1 MDMSAT
7 AKPPVT
13 ADEPAHAD
21 KGNWLARIN
30 RALIERIGLRRAVDG
45 VLIALYLALW
55 SSCGLIPFN
64 TTDLEAFFFP
74 ATRIALQGHPF
85 GVYAVRLGDAYP
97 NANGPLS
104 LVPLTAVGALAQL
117 LGWIDVLTL
126 RRALIFAVFAIFPL
140 LLAHEGLR
148 TIARLNGKPLT
159 GFARYGVFAL
169 FLFSPLL
176 WQGMLGYGHIELAI
190 MLWLLLLG
198 VNMLADGRAS
208 WAGALLGLALLT
220 RSSALVYIIP
230 LLGVT
235 LWRRR
240 WSQAARFVA
249 SYALVVVAGLAPFL
263 IADRENTIFSLVSFR
278 GELPV
283 GGYSIWG
290 MLLGTPWETFAKH
303 YDSLV
308 VLGAALLIT
317 LLALIIR
324 RDLDV
329 TSRDFLVVLALCGL
343 CFTLFI
349 KTVWPY
355 YLFEPYVFIV
365 AWWIPWLREARAQV
379 SWLVWCLSMALPI
392 ALIAAGALVDYRIYN
407 VPSYANDLSLWS
419 RNVSLL
425 VGSVALLLLI
435 WLAGGRLFATR
446 LARYN
451 ESERALAP

>member
-1 MDMSAT
+1 MSAT
-7 AKPPVT
+7 AEVAARRASKP
-13 ADEPAHAD
+13 
-21 KGNWLARIN
+21 ARAGRFARLN
-30 RALIERIGLRRAVDG
+30 RALTERVRLRRG
-45 VLIALYLALW
+45 VNGLLTALYMAIW
-55 SSCGLIPFN
+55 ASCGLIPFN

-74 ATRIALQGHPF
+74 AARIALEGHPF
-85 GVYAVRLGDAYP
+85 GVYAVRLGEYYP

-104 LVPLTAVGALAQL
+104 LVPLTAVGALAQS
-117 LGWIDVLTL
+117 LGWIDVLSL
-126 RRALIFAVFAIFPL
+126 RRALIFAVFALFPL
-140 LLAHEGLR
+140 LLAREGLH

-159 GFARYGVFAL
+159 GFARYGVVAL
-169 FLFSPLL
+169 FAFSPLL

-190 MLWLLLLG
+190 MLWLLLAG
-198 VNMLADGRAS
+198 VNALAGGHAG

-220 RSSALVYIIP
+220 RSSALVYVIP

-240 WSQAARFVA
+240 WGQAARFIA
-249 SYALVVVAGLAPFL
+249 LYALVVATGLAPFL
-263 IADRENTIFSLVSFR
+263 LADRQNTLFSLVGFR

-290 MLLGTPWETFAKH
+290 MALGTPWETFAKH

-308 VLGAALLIT
+308 VLGAALIVT
-317 LLALIIR
+317 LLALLAR

-329 TSRDFLVVLALCGL
+329 TSRDFYVLLALCGL
-343 CFTLFI
+343 CFALFI

-355 YLFEPYVFIV
+355 YLFEPYVFV
-365 AWWIPWLREARAQV
+365 CVWWIPWLREARSQW
-379 SWLVWCLSMALPI
+379 SWLVWSLAMALPL

-407 VPSYANDLSLWS
+407 APAYTNDLAQWS

-425 VGSVALLLLI
+425 MGTVALLLLT
-435 WLAGGRLFATR
+435 WLVAGKRLGTR

-451 ESERALAP
+451 QDERVLAP

>member
-1 MDMSAT
+1 MSAT
-7 AKPPVT
+7 AQPPAT
-13 ADEPAHAD
+13 AAD
-21 KGNWLARIN
+21 TSARMGMFARLN
-30 RALIERIGLRRAVDG
+30 RALVERSQLRRGVDG
-45 VLIALYLALW
+45 LLIALYLAIW
-55 SSCGLIPFN
+55 AACGLVPFN

-74 ATRIALQGHPF
+74 AARIALAGHPL
-85 GVYAVRLGDAYP
+85 GVYAVRLGAYYP

-117 LGWIDVLTL
+117 LGWIDILSL
-126 RRALIFAVFAIFPL
+126 RRALIFAVFALFPL
-140 LLAHEGLR
+140 LLAREGLR
-148 TIARLNGKPLT
+148 TIARLNSKPLT
-159 GFARYGVFAL
+159 GFARYGVVAL
-169 FLFSPLL
+169 FAFSPLL

-198 VNMLADGRAS
+198 VNALADGRAG

-220 RSSALVYIIP
+220 RSSALVYVIP

-240 WSQAARFVA
+240 WGQAARFVA
-249 SYALVVVAGLAPFL
+249 LYALVVVAGLAPFL
-263 IADRENTIFSLVSFR
+263 LADRQNTLFSLVGFR

-283 GGYSIWG
+283 AGYSVWG
-290 MLLGTPWETFAKH
+290 MLIGTPWESFARR

-308 VLGAALLIT
+308 VLGVALAVT
-317 LLALIIR
+317 LLALLAR

-329 TSRDFLVVLALCGL
+329 TSRDFYALLALCGL
-343 CFTLFI
+343 CFALFI

-355 YLFEPYVFIV
+355 YLFEPYVFICV
-365 AWWIPWLREARAQV
+365 WWIPWLREARSQW
-379 SWLVWCLSMALPI
+379 SWLVWSLAMALPL

-407 VPSYANDLSLWS
+407 VPSYANDLVVWS

-425 VGSVALLLLI
+425 VGAVTLTLLV
-435 WLAGGRLFATR
+435 WLGGGRRFAAR

>member
-1 MDMSAT
+1 MGDR
-7 AKPPVT
+7 
-13 ADEPAHAD
+13 PASVNRA
-21 KGNWLARIN
+21 GRLTRLN
-30 RALIERIGLRRAVDG
+30 RALSERTGLRRTVDG
-45 VLIALYLALW
+45 VLIALYLAIW

-74 ATRIALQGHPF
+74 AARIALEGHPL
-85 GVYAVRLGDAYP
+85 GVYAVRYGEYYP

-104 LVPLTAVGALAQL
+104 LLPLTAVGALTQL
-117 LGWIDVLTL
+117 LGWIDVLAL

-148 TIARLNGKPLT
+148 TIARLNGKSLT
-159 GFARYGVFAL
+159 GFVRYGVFAL
-169 FLFSPLL
+169 FVFSPLL

-198 VNMLADGRAS
+198 VNALVEGRAG

-220 RSSALVYIIP
+220 RSSALVYVFP

-240 WSQAARFVA
+240 WEQAARFVA
-249 SYALVVVAGLAPFL
+249 LYALVVAAGLAPFL
-263 IADRENTIFSLVSFR
+263 LADRQNTLFSLVGFR
-278 GELPV
+278 GQLPV

-290 MLLGTPWETFAKH
+290 MLLGTPWEAFAKQ

-308 VLGAALLIT
+308 VLAAVCLVTLFALLV
-317 LLALIIR
+317 R

-329 TSRDFLVVLALCGL
+329 TSRDFYVLLALCGL
-343 CFTLFI
+343 CFALFI

-355 YLFEPYVFIV
+355 YLFEPYVLICV
-365 AWWIPWLREARAQV
+365 WWIPWLREARSQL
-379 SWLVWCLSMALPI
+379 SWLVWSLALALPL
-392 ALIAAGALVDYRIYN
+392 ALIAAGALVDYRVYN
-407 VPSYANDLSLWS
+407 VPAYANDLAGWS

-425 VGSVALLLLI
+425 MGGVALSLLV
-435 WLAGGRLFATR
+435 WLAGGWRFGAR

-451 ESERALAP
+451 EGKRALAP

>member
-1 MDMSAT
+1 MSAT
-7 AKPPVT
+7 AESSAATRDAPARANK
-13 ADEPAHAD
+13 AD
-21 KGNWLARIN
+21 WLVRLN
-30 RALIERIGLRRAVDG
+30 RALAKRRGLRRAVDG
-45 VLIALYLALW
+45 ALILLYLALW

-74 ATRIALQGHPF
+74 AARIALEGHPF

-140 LLAHEGLR
+140 LLAREGLR
-148 TIARLNGKPLT
+148 TIARLNGNPLT
-159 GFARYGVFAL
+159 GFARYGVFML

-198 VNMLADGRAS
+198 VNMLADGRAG

-220 RSSALVYIIP
+220 RSSALVYVIP

-240 WSQAARFVA
+240 WGQVTRFIA
-249 SYALVVVAGLAPFL
+249 LYALVVVVGLAPFL
-263 IADRENTIFSLVSFR
+263 LADRENTLFSLVSFR

-283 GGYSIWG
+283 GGYSVWG
-290 MLLGTPWETFAKH
+290 MLIGTPWEAFAKH

-308 VLGAALLIT
+308 VLGAALIVT
-317 LLALIIR
+317 LLALLVR

-329 TSRDFLVVLALCGL
+329 TSRDFLIVLALCGL
-343 CFTLFI
+343 CFALFI

-379 SWLVWCLSMALPI
+379 SWLVWCLAMALPI
-392 ALIAAGALVDYRIYN
+392 ALIAAGALVDYRVYN
-407 VPSYANDLSLWS
+407 IPSYANDLGVWS

-425 VGSVALLLLI
+425 MGGVALLLLV
-435 WLAGGRLFATR
+435 WLAGGRHFAAR

-451 ESERALAP
+451 ENERALAP

>member
-1 MDMSAT
+1 MSAT
-7 AKPPVT
+7 AKSSAAMGDT
-13 ADEPAHAD
+13 AARAD
-21 KGNWLARIN
+21 KANWLAWLN
-30 RALIERIGLRRAVDG
+30 RALAERRGLRRAVD
-45 VLIALYLALW
+45 VALIALYLALW

-74 ATRIALQGHPF
+74 AARIALEGHPF

-126 RRALIFAVFAIFPL
+126 RRALIFAIFAIFPL
-140 LLAHEGLR
+140 LLAREGLK

-190 MLWLLLLG
+190 MLWLLLMG
-198 VNMLADGRAS
+198 VNALAEGHAG

-220 RSSALVYIIP
+220 RSSALVYVIP

-240 WSQAARFVA
+240 WSQVARFVA
-249 SYALVVVAGLAPFL
+249 LYALVVVAGLAPFL
-263 IADRENTIFSLVSFR
+263 LADRENTLFSLVSFR

-283 GGYSIWG
+283 GGYSVWG
-290 MLLGTPWETFAKH
+290 MLIGTPWETFAKH

-308 VLGAALLIT
+308 VLGAALLVT

-343 CFTLFI
+343 FFALFI

-355 YLFEPYVFIV
+355 YLFEPYVFII

-379 SWLVWCLSMALPI
+379 SWLVWCLAMALPI

-407 VPSYANDLSLWS
+407 VPSYANNLNLWS
-419 RNVSLL
+419 RNISLI
-425 VGSVALLLLI
+425 VGSVALILLI
-435 WLAGGRLFATR
+435 WLAGGYIFAAR